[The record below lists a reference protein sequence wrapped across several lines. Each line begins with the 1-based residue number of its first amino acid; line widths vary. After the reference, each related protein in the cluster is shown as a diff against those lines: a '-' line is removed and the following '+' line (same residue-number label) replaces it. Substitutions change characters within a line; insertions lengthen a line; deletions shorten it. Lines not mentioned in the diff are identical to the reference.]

1 MRNYRSIELP
11 SVDGGIGR
19 VTTQAAANRDPQ
31 GMLYRGT
38 RLILC
43 LLIHLGGHRCATK
56 RARLPCEAIG
66 QAE

>member
-31 GMLYRGT
+31 GMLCCT
-38 RLILC
+38 AA
-43 LLIHLGGHRCATK
+43 LG
-56 RARLPCEAIG
+56 LYFVF
-66 QAE
+66 